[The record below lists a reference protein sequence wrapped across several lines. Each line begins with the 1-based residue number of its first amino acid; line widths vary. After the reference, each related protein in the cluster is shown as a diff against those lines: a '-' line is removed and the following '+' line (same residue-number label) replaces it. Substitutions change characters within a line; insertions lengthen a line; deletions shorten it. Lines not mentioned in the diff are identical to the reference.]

1 MSNEEE
7 CLFISKAEKALKEA
21 LEIVRS
27 KDGWTMEKEDKKN
40 QVTVQMKKNAQ
51 GRKIY
56 LGKAKVNIPAR
67 ILIEKIKDSNNIT
80 SWNKTLLRSEIL
92 KTINDTVGI
101 TYQVD
106 ILESFQE

>member
-56 LGKAKVNIPAR
+56 LAKVQIM
-67 ILIEKIKDSNNIT
+67 I
-80 SWNKTLLRSEIL
+80 
-92 KTINDTVGI
+92 
-101 TYQVD
+101 
-106 ILESFQE
+106 

>member
-7 CLFISKAEKALKEA
+7 YFFISKAEKALKEA

-56 LGKAKVNIPAR
+56 LAKVQIM
-67 ILIEKIKDSNNIT
+67 I
-80 SWNKTLLRSEIL
+80 
-92 KTINDTVGI
+92 
-101 TYQVD
+101 
-106 ILESFQE
+106 

>member
-7 CLFISKAEKALKEA
+7 CLLISKAEKALKEA

-56 LGKAKVNIPAR
+56 LAKV
-67 ILIEKIKDSNNIT
+67 
-80 SWNKTLLRSEIL
+80 
-92 KTINDTVGI
+92 
-101 TYQVD
+101 
-106 ILESFQE
+106 

>member
-1 MSNEEE
+1 
-7 CLFISKAEKALKEA
+7 
-21 LEIVRS
+21 
-27 KDGWTMEKEDKKN
+27 
-40 QVTVQMKKNAQ
+40 MKLVPYICIQ
-51 GRKIY
+51 
-56 LGKAKVNIPAR
+56 AKVNIPAR

-106 ILESFQE
+106 ILLESFQE